1 MPELHFQIEGA
12 EAVPH
17 AATPLIALKLRIT
30 NFPTTET
37 IHAITLRCQV
47 QIEPVKRRY
56 VPNEQ
61 EKLLD
66 LFGTP
71 ERWARTVKPLL
82 WMNTSVAVP
91 RFTGELLVDLELPC
105 TFDFNVAA
113 TKYFHALDSGDIPV
127 AVMFSGTLF
136 YKGLLDGQNAGALQ
150 ISQVPWDREANYR
163 LPVSIWKEM
172 MEMYHPNSAWLCLR
186 RDVFEQLYNYKVRHG
201 IPTWEQAIAKALA
214 AADAS
219 TEIPEEVKV

>member
-1 MPELHFQIEGA
+1 
-12 EAVPH
+12 
-17 AATPLIALKLRIT
+17 LIAAKLRIT
-30 NFPTTET
+30 NFPAVEI

-47 QIEPVKRRY
+47 QIEPAKRRY
-56 VPNEQ
+56 VANEQ

-113 TKYFHALDSGDIPV
+113 TKYFHALEAGDIPV

-136 YKGLLDGQNAGALQ
+136 YEGPEGSLQ
-150 ISQVPWDREANYR
+150 ISQVPWDRECSFR
-163 LPVSIWKEM
+163 LPVSVWKEM
-172 MEMYHPNSAWLCLR
+172 MEMHHPNSAWLCLR
-186 RDVFEQLYNYKVRHG
+186 RDTFEQLYNYKVRHG
-201 IPTWEQAIAKALA
+201 LPTWEQAIAKALA
-214 AADAS
+214 G
-219 TEIPEEVKV
+219 EITSAPLTEEVQA